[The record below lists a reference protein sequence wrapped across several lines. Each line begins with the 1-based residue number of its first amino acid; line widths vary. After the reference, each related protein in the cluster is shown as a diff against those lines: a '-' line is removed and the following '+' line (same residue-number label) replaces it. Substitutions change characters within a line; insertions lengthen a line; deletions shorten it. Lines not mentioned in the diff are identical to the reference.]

1 MVIACNAD
9 QRGDGFPDK
18 LPFGVVALKGL
29 VVVLLAGPTRVL
41 RYSPEL

>member
-18 LPFGVVALKGL
+18 LHFGVVALTGL
-29 VVVLLAGPTRVL
+29 VVVLLAGSTRVL

>member
-29 VVVLLAGPTRVL
+29 VRVLLAGPNMV
-41 RYSPEL
+41 